1 MALKAVLFGF
11 NGIVINDD
19 AIRQTLTNQLL
30 LDENLRPDEDDYV
43 QMCLGRSDRACLK
56 GLLSQRGRTVSED
69 SLDKMLTKKSDGYR
83 TWLSELDKLPLYPGL
98 DDLIFRC
105 RAANVKMAIVT
116 GAQRSQVTSV
126 LERAELSEYFTVVV
140 AGDDVSSAGSKPAPD
155 GYLQAVERLNQ
166 AHSDLALQVDECIA
180 IEDSFAGIESAKS
193 AAVPVVG
200 VAHVYPNH
208 MLQRRATWVVDYLRE
223 IKLDWIG
230 EKFGGMR
237 LDTVPESEQDADQD
251 SEQAEPDSA

>member
-1 MALKAVLFGF
+1 MVLKAVLFGF

-19 AIRQTLTNQLL
+19 TIRQTLTNQLL

-43 QMCLGRSDRACLK
+43 QMCVGRSDRACLK
-56 GLLSQRGRTVSED
+56 GLLAQRGRTTNED
-69 SLDKMLTKKSDGYR
+69 NLDKMLTKKSAGYQ
-83 TWLSELDKLPLYPGL
+83 TWLSELDQLPLYPGL

-126 LERAELSEYFTVVV
+126 LDRAELSEHFSVVV
-140 AGDDVSSAGSKPAPD
+140 AGDDISSDGSKPAPD
-155 GYLQAVERLNQ
+155 GYLQAVAKLNQ
-166 AHSDLALQVDECIA
+166 VHPDLGLQADECIA
-180 IEDSFAGIESAKS
+180 IEDSFAGIEAAKS
-193 AAVPVVG
+193 AAVSVVG

-223 IKLDWIG
+223 IRLDWIG
-230 EKFGGMR
+230 EKFGGELVDLETSPEEQSEDS
-237 LDTVPESEQDADQD
+237 LDP
-251 SEQAEPDSA
+251 

>member
-11 NGIVINDD
+11 NGIVLNDE
-19 AIRQTLTNQLL
+19 AIRQALSNQLL
-30 LDENLRPDEDDYV
+30 LDENLRPDGDDYKQV
-43 QMCLGRSDRACLK
+43 CFGRSDRACLK
-56 GLLSQRGRTVSED
+56 ALLAQRGRTVTDE
-69 SLDKMLTKKSDGYR
+69 SLDKMLAKKSTAYQQ
-83 TWLSELDKLPLYPGL
+83 WLEGLDKLPLYPGL

-105 RAANVKMAIVT
+105 RAADVKMAIVT
-116 GAQRSQVTSV
+116 GAQRQQVVSV
-126 LERAELSEYFTVVV
+126 LALTEFAEYFSVIV

-155 GYLQAVERLNQ
+155 GYLQAISRLNTTH
-166 AHSDLALQVDECIA
+166 AGLDLKADECIA

-193 AAVPVVG
+193 AEVPVVG

-230 EKFGGMR
+230 EKFGGA
-237 LDTVPESEQDADQD
+237 LVSLEESADVSQED
-251 SEQAEPDSA
+251 STTQEDSTAP